1 MLIFGER
8 APPEHLDTALLN
20 GGHRAVVI
28 NDADMTGGHTSLPI
42 IFDLVAATPALQ
54 DVAVGKPHA
63 SRSYRPE
70 AFLAWVRYHPM

>member
-1 MLIFGER
+1 
-8 APPEHLDTALLN
+8 
-20 GGHRAVVI
+20 
-28 NDADMTGGHTSLPI
+28 MTGGHTSLPI